1 MQRFNALQINLWLIK
16 VWFSVSTFLV
26 NIATFRQAL
35 YRYHSYVLLLVCPMF
50 KFFAIAPGIE
60 GESPQARE
68 LSETGSYSWRGLV
81 PKSPFVRP
89 LHRPSNYQQ
98 WYGRIL
104 ASECVDAKTE
114 MLTLHANIPCTR
126 YLKRR

>member
-1 MQRFNALQINLWLIK
+1 MPTQKKCSKHYPSWLLFSNALRVISK
-16 VWFSVSTFLV
+16 VISRYGLC
-26 NIATFRQAL
+26 IA
-35 YRYHSYVLLLVCPMF
+35 LLVCAMF
-50 KFFAIAPGIE
+50 KFFSIAPGIE
-60 GESPQARE
+60 GESPQTRE
-68 LSETGSYSWRGLV
+68 LSETGSHSGRGLV

-98 WYGRIL
+98 CYGRIL